1 MPRLIGWREWATLPE
16 LGIDCIEVKAD
27 TGARTSAL
35 HAVAIRSI
43 KINGDEWV
51 EFDLESE
58 DTSTSTTTSAKAR
71 VIDHR
76 IVRDSGGHEE
86 TRVAVE
92 TTLKMGG
99 EEWLIELTLTDREAM
114 GFRMLLGRTAMAG
127 RFYVDASEKFILDHK
142 PARAARTRKLSRQEE
157 EE

>member
-1 MPRLIGWREWATLPE
+1 MARLIGWREWATLPE

-43 KINGDEWV
+43 KIDNEEWV
-51 EFDLESE
+51 EFELASE
-58 DTSTSTTTSAKAR
+58 DTANQKITSAKAR
-71 VIDHR
+71 VINHR

-99 EEWLIELTLTDREAM
+99 EEWPIELTLTDRETM

-127 RFYVDASEKFILDHK
+127 RFYVDSTQKFILGHK
-142 PARAARTRKLSRQEE
+142 PTKASHTRTASKQEE
-157 EE
+157 GE